1 MIHGLSP
8 KLTAKLFGIG
18 GEVGSKLSGEDTS
31 ELAITSHTLEVIF
44 TNVVVDIV
52 SSGVASD
59 GILIVID
66 EFDQIDNPEG
76 FASFL
81 KALATN
87 APAVKFCIVGVA
99 TDIQSLMRQHK
110 SSDRLFAGSMINLRP
125 MNNDELGEIISIGE
139 SQIDNYIKF
148 SSRARERLITLAQGH
163 PYMVHLV
170 GKYALRRA
178 FTDDNHSIDLSNID
192 DTLKSIAENASDPVL
207 EGRYRG
213 AVRASPQRE
222 IVIKALAESQDN
234 QSEVLTTN
242 AYKVALE
249 RGVENP
255 SQLVG
260 QLVTEEYGAEIVKI
274 RERYYRFKDSLFAAY
289 VKAHPQILKSD
300 QLEVEW
306 SLPLEFRSP

>member
-1 MIHGLSP
+1 
-8 KLTAKLFGIG
+8 
-18 GEVGSKLSGEDTS
+18 
-31 ELAITSHTLEVIF
+31 
-44 TNVVVDIV
+44 
-52 SSGVASD
+52 
-59 GILIVID
+59 
-66 EFDQIDNPEG
+66 
-76 FASFL
+76 
-81 KALATN
+81 
-87 APAVKFCIVGVA
+87 VGVA
-99 TDIQSLMRQHK
+99 ADIQSLMREHE
-110 SSDRLFAGSMINLRP
+110 STDRLFAGSMINLRP
-125 MNNDELGEIISIGE
+125 MKDNELDEIISIGE
-139 SQIDNYIKF
+139 DQISNYINF
-148 SSRARERLITLAQGH
+148 SPDSRERLITLAQGH

-178 FTDDNHSIDLSNID
+178 FTEHDDTIASSDID

-207 EGRYRG
+207 EGRYRR

-222 IVIKALAESQDN
+222 IVMKALAESQDS

-260 QLVTEEYGAEIVKI
+260 QLVTEEYGAEIVKM

-300 QLEVEW
+300 QPMEEW
-306 SLPLEFRSP
+306 SLPLELPSPEVFCI

>member
-1 MIHGLSP
+1 
-8 KLTAKLFGIG
+8 
-18 GEVGSKLSGEDTS
+18 
-31 ELAITSHTLEVIF
+31 
-44 TNVVVDIV
+44 
-52 SSGVASD
+52 
-59 GILIVID
+59 
-66 EFDQIDNPEG
+66 
-76 FASFL
+76 
-81 KALATN
+81 
-87 APAVKFCIVGVA
+87 
-99 TDIQSLMRQHK
+99 
-110 SSDRLFAGSMINLRP
+110 
-125 MNNDELGEIISIGE
+125 
-139 SQIDNYIKF
+139 
-148 SSRARERLITLAQGH
+148 
-163 PYMVHLV
+163 MVHLV

-178 FTDDNHSIDLSNID
+178 FTEHDHDIDLSDID

-207 EGRYRG
+207 EGRYRR

-234 QSEVLTTN
+234 QTEVLTTN

-300 QLEVEW
+300 QLDAEW
-306 SLPLEFRSP
+306 SLPLEFPSP